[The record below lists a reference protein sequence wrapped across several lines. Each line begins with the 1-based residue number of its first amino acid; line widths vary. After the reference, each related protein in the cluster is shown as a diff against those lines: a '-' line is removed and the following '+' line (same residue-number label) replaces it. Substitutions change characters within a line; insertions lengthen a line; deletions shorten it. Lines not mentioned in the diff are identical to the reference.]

1 MGSIIGGLVF
11 VIVALAIVY
20 LCVKYFKAHLFLKI
34 IGIFVAVII
43 FVTGLGGFIDGFDQ
57 INHTGDYSPQ
67 AIAESKHKA
76 KMKAESKSESKAS
89 DESISNAK
97 NKAKNDGVK
106 DINDKIAQKPELQ
119 GLSVKRDKYGDND
132 YDVTVPD
139 SALEGNN
146 SQLREICKNIF
157 TIIEHETGSDNPTV
171 YYYDEAGNQV
181 AHTDWD
187 GTIKLDD

>member
-11 VIVALAIVY
+11 VLIALTIVY
-20 LCVKYFKAHLFLKI
+20 FCVKHFKAHWLLGTT
-34 IGIFVAVII
+34 GIFIAII
-43 FVTGLGGFIDGFDQ
+43 ILVTGLGGFMDGFDQ
-57 INHTGDYSPQ
+57 INHTGDYSPK

-76 KMKAESKSESKAS
+76 KMKAESRSESKAS
-89 DESISNAK
+89 EQSISNAK
-97 NKAKNDGVK
+97 DKAKSDGVK

-119 GLSVKRDKYGDND
+119 GQSGKCVKRGKDD
-132 YDVTVPD
+132 YYVTVPD
-139 SALEGNN
+139 SALEGTN

-181 AHTDWD
+181 AHTAWD
-187 GTIKLDD
+187 GTIKLDN

>member
-1 MGSIIGGLVF
+1 MGSIIGGSVF
-11 VIVALAIVY
+11 VIAALAIIY
-20 LCVKYFKAHLFLKI
+20 LCVKHFKAHLLLKI
-34 IGIFVAVII
+34 TGIFVAVII
-43 FVTGLGGFIDGFDQ
+43 FVTGLGGFMDGFDQ
-57 INHTGDYSPQ
+57 INHAGDYSPK

-76 KMKAESKSESKAS
+76 KMKAESKSESKAN

-139 SALEGNN
+139 SALEGSN

-157 TIIEHETGSDNPTV
+157 TIIEHETGSDNPNV
-171 YYYDEAGNQV
+171 YYYDEAGNQI
-181 AHTDWD
+181 AHSSWD
-187 GTIKLDD
+187 ETIKLDD

>member
-11 VIVALAIVY
+11 VVIALAIVY
-20 LCVKYFKAHLFLKI
+20 FCVKHFKSHRFLGI
-34 IGIFVAVII
+34 VGIFVAVII

-57 INHTGDYSPQ
+57 INHAGDYSPK
-67 AIAESKHKA
+67 AIAESKHKE

-97 NKAKNDGVK
+97 DKAKSDGVK

-119 GLSVKRDKYGDND
+119 GLSVKRDKYGNDD

-171 YYYDEAGNQV
+171 YYYDEAGNQI
-181 AHTDWD
+181 AHTTWG